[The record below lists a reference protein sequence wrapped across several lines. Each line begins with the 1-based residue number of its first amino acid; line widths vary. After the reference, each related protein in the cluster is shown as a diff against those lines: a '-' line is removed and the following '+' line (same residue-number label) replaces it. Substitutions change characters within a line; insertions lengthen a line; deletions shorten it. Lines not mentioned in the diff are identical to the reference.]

1 MPSAA
6 PAPARPLRRHTCLIA
21 RALHAVAS
29 HVPALNCSVALTVM
43 CHACA
48 GLAAVEHYIH
58 ISVSSS
64 SRRLRRLAQP
74 ASQPPRSSCMRLS
87 PCRAIARAV
96 ARSVASRIASRI
108 SPVQSRQSH
117 LACRIIVSQPCQHR
131 RALSISLVSHG
142 GGERGRQREAEGEG
156 EGRERE
162 GEREGEREEGRE
174 ERDERLCNSAMQL
187 AMQLAHTLSA
197 QPWQLS
203 TVSPQRSPL
212 SAQHCILRRER
223 RERREEREERGERT

>member
-1 MPSAA
+1 MRVESAIRDPVKEECPSRRSWPRLPVRARLPARTSPAQTIAPRSTPTATRDADLAPQLARTSEMMPSAA

-87 PCRAIARAV
+87 PCRAIARAM
-96 ARSVASRIASRI
+96 ARSVASCIASRI
-108 SPVQSRQSH
+108 SPVQSNCQSH
-117 LACRIIVSQPCQHR
+117 LASRIRFSPTASCRCSLVSQPCQR
-131 RALSISLVSHG
+131 
-142 GGERGRQREAEGEG
+142 
-156 EGRERE
+156 
-162 GEREGEREEGRE
+162 
-174 ERDERLCNSAMQL
+174 
-187 AMQLAHTLSA
+187 
-197 QPWQLS
+197 S
-203 TVSPQRSPL
+203 TCQ
-212 SAQHCILRRER
+212 Q
-223 RERREEREERGERT
+223 RREESEVRVSE